1 MEARPAQSAQSVSVR
16 VSRTATEIGSAQPL
30 RAHDPVTIVI
40 FGASGDLAKR
50 KLIPALC
57 QLQQAGYLPDRY
69 AVVGFSRTPTSD
81 DEFRDAM
88 RQVLRERVGDGASA
102 ACDGP
107 LVDALYYQPGDA
119 GDPASFQALRTKL
132 EAIERE
138 RQLPG
143 NRLFYLSV
151 APGFF
156 AEIVTQL
163 AAAGL
168 IQPPNG
174 PTWSRVILE
183 KPFGHDLDSA
193 RALTA
198 KIREVLDEN
207 QIYRIDHY
215 LGKETVQNILSFRFG
230 NSIFE
235 PLFNRRYVDSVQI
248 TVAETL
254 GMEGN
259 RGAYYDTAGVV
270 RDMVQNH
277 MMQLLCLIA
286 MEPPS
291 ALDAQAVRDEKV
303 KTLRALVP
311 MTRDEVAANTVRGQ
325 YGVGEHDGK
334 IVPGY
339 RQEKGV
345 APESNTETYVALR
358 TTIENWRWAGVPFFL
373 RSGKRLSATLT
384 EIAVRFKRPPML
396 LFREF
401 AAREGFEAPEPRAN
415 WLVMRIQ
422 PNEGISLSFACKR
435 PGMQFQLDEV
445 TMDFV
450 YGEAFHER
458 SPEAYERLLLD
469 ALRGDASLFTRSDEV
484 EYAWCFITSI
494 LAGWAELPP
503 PPVPNYYPFTEGPAE
518 ANRLMAGSSAR
529 WRPIQADNR
538 HRG

>member
-1 MEARPAQSAQSVSVR
+1 VRISPRAGDEEAAPP
-16 VSRTATEIGSAQPL
+16 I
-30 RAHDPVTIVI
+30 RAEDPMVVVI

-57 QLQQAGYLPDRY
+57 QLEHGGYLPARY
-69 AVVGFSRTPTSD
+69 AVIGFSRTPMT
-81 DEFRDAM
+81 DEAYREAM
-88 RQVLRERVGDGASA
+88 RGALNECLGDGGGVA
-102 ACDGP
+102 ADDP
-107 LVDALYYQPGDA
+107 LVQALHYQPGNGD
-119 GDPASFQALRTKL
+119 DPASFEALRAKIAAL
-132 EAIERE
+132 EQA

-151 APGFF
+151 APALFPV
-156 AEIVTQL
+156 IVSNL

-168 IQPPNG
+168 IHPPHA
-174 PTWSRVILE
+174 PVWSRVIIE
-183 KPFGHDLDSA
+183 KPFGHDLESA
-193 RALTA
+193 RALTVS
-198 KIREVLDEN
+198 IREVLDES

-235 PLFNRRYVDSVQI
+235 PLFNHRYVDSVQI

-259 RGAYYDTAGVV
+259 RGAYYDTAGAL

-291 ALDAQAVRDEKV
+291 ALEAQAVRDEKV
-303 KTLRALVP
+303 KVLRALVP
-311 MTRDEVAANTVRGQ
+311 MTREEVAAHTVRGQ
-325 YGVGEHDGK
+325 YGVGEREGQ
-334 IVPGY
+334 IVHGY

-345 APESNTETYVALR
+345 RPDSVTETHVALR
-358 TTIENWRWAGVPFFL
+358 IALENWRWAGVPFFM
-373 RSGKRLSATLT
+373 RSGKRLAAQMS

-401 AAREGFEAPEPRAN
+401 AAREGWEPPKPHGN
-415 WLVMRIQ
+415 WLVLRIQ
-422 PNEGISLSFACKR
+422 PDEGINLSFACKR
-435 PGMQFQLDEV
+435 PGMQLQLQEV
-445 TMDFV
+445 TMDFI
-450 YGEAFHER
+450 YDAAFQQR

-484 EYAWCFITSI
+484 EHAWRYISSI
-494 LAGWAELPP
+494 HAGWAALPP
-503 PPVPNYYPFTEGPAE
+503 PSFPNYYPFTEGPVEAE
-518 ANRLMAGSSAR
+518 RLMQGTSAR
-529 WRPIQADNR
+529 WRPISAGGGN
-538 HRG
+538 H